1 MYLSGLIICFL
12 RSNYAFLDRRG
23 RRSLQ
28 RKIKLPYENQ
38 PLRKAFFFS
47 SNGREWQKNQ
57 MIFKRRISMGSSLS
71 ISTPKRVS
79 VPSA

>member
-38 PLRKAFFFS
+38 PLRKAFVFS
-47 SNGREWQKNQ
+47 SNGREWQK
-57 MIFKRRISMGSSLS
+57 IK
-71 ISTPKRVS
+71 
-79 VPSA
+79 